1 VLVEILTCK
10 LEPGTNE
17 AAFLQADRAVQAE
30 VVPRAVGFVRRTTA
44 RGEEGEWLVITLWR
58 SEAEADA
65 SEELS
70 REHPAQIRF
79 MELVDGSS
87 RRTSRWTTLD

>member
-1 VLVEILTCK
+1 VLIEIDMFQLAAETS
-10 LEPGTNE
+10 EV
-17 AAFLQADRAVQAE
+17 AFLEADRAVQAE
-30 VVPRAVGFVRRTTA
+30 VVPRAAGFVRRTTA
-44 RGEEGEWLVITLWR
+44 RGAGGDWAVITLWR